1 MSLSPQITTPDATP
15 GHDEARFRAV
25 VEASP
30 YAIFVQAGGRF
41 RYLNPA
47 ALALFGCAA
56 SADLIDTPVI
66 ERFDPGCRE
75 QVAQRIARLNE
86 ERVAVPAAEER
97 VLRMDG
103 VPVET
108 EVNAVPFEFRGEQ
121 GALVFARDLSERI
134 RAERALAEA
143 ASDLERHV
151 LERTAELEAANNDL
165 AAFSHSVSH
174 DLRAPLRGID
184 GWTLALLEDCA
195 PQLDAQAVEYLGRI
209 RTEAERMGQLIDD
222 LLNLSRYTLREMEF
236 LPVDLSALALD
247 VVRELRARAPDR
259 AVDCRVEPG
268 MVARG
273 DAGLLRVALSNLLA
287 NAWKFTDRSADP
299 RVEFGAERVGH
310 ETRYTVRDNGSG
322 FDMAYAGKLF
332 APFQRLH
339 RPSEYPGTGM
349 GLATVQ
355 RIVARHGG
363 RIWVE
368 AAPQRGA
375 AFHFTLGR

>member
-1 MSLSPQITTPDATP
+1 MSHSLQATTADAPQSP
-15 GHDEARFRAV
+15 DEARFRAV

-30 YAIFVQAGGRF
+30 YAIFVQTGGRF

-47 ALALFGCAA
+47 ALALFGCA
-56 SADLIDTPVI
+56 STADLLDTPVI
-66 ERFDPGCRE
+66 ERFDPAVRD
-75 QVAQRIARLNE
+75 QVAQRIARLNV
-86 ERVAVPAAEER
+86 ERLAVPAAQER
-97 VLRMDG
+97 VLRLDG
-103 VPVET
+103 VAIDT
-108 EVNAVPFEFRGEQ
+108 EVNAVPFDFRGEL
-121 GALVFARDLSERI
+121 GALVFARDLTERL
-134 RAERALAEA
+134 RAERALADA
-143 ASDLERHV
+143 ATDLERRV
-151 LERTAELEAANNDL
+151 CERTAELEAANHDL

-195 PQLDAQAVEYLGRI
+195 SQLDAQAVEYLGRI
-209 RTEAERMGQLIDD
+209 RAEAERMGQLIDD
-222 LLNLSRYTLREMEF
+222 LLNLSRYTLREMQF
-236 LPVDLSALALD
+236 VPVDLSALAME
-247 VVRELRARAPDR
+247 VVGDLRTRAPER
-259 AVDCRVEPG
+259 AVDCRIAPG

-287 NAWKFTDRSADP
+287 NAWKFTDRCANAEVQFGP
-299 RVEFGAERVGH
+299 EQTGAESH
-310 ETRYTVRDNGSG
+310 FTVRDNGAG

-339 RPSEYPGTGM
+339 RPSEYPGTGI

-368 AAPQRGA
+368 AAPGRGA